1 MKYDFK
7 MVAVGPVSHGAFSDG
22 IDTGNAMLFRRM
34 TVITPDGAP
43 VKVPAISGNALR
55 GVMRRILTREIFYR
69 LGLRGKA
76 DELYIAMANGG
87 ALGKTLDSYIYP
99 EKIAAVRELVPMLS
113 VFGGALYTYMLPGR
127 AGVSFATLE
136 CLEAGT
142 GPLRISDLT
151 EDIGLTRHL
160 DRTEVLTPEDVKPMP
175 YTIEAVVKGAVF
187 DFSVWTD
194 DYATDLEKACLFH
207 ALKRLSHIGGK
218 SAAGFGEISIDGIP
232 DDSAYIDWLET
243 RDQAY
248 ADSLVEYSKGMA
260 KC

>member
-7 MVAVGPVSHGAFSDG
+7 IEALGPIAHGAFSDG
-22 IDTGNAMLFRRM
+22 VDTGNAMLFRRM
-34 TVITPDGAP
+34 TVISPSGAP
-43 VKVPAISGNALR
+43 VQVPAISGNALR

-76 DELYIAMANGG
+76 DDLYIAMANGG

-99 EKIAAVRELVPMLS
+99 DKIAAVRELVPMLS
-113 VFGGALYTYMLPGR
+113 TFGGALYTYMLPGR
-127 AGVSFATLE
+127 AGVSFAVLE
-136 CLEAGT
+136 CQEAGT
-142 GPLRISDLT
+142 GPLRVSDLT

-160 DRTEVLTPEDVKPMP
+160 DRTEVLTPEDIKPMP
-175 YTIEAVVKGAVF
+175 YTIETVIKGAVF

-207 ALKRLSHIGGK
+207 ALKRLDHVGGK
-218 SAAGFGEISIDGIP
+218 SSGGFGEIHIADIP
-232 DDSAYIDWLET
+232 DDSAYLDWLET

-248 ADSLVEYSKGMA
+248 AEKLIEYSKGMT